1 MSLATGSAGLL
12 RGVDRAAFAVAL
24 AARLRAAGVAVH
36 LSSVQSLVQAWG
48 ASPPR
53 GRTSLYWLCRVTLVR
68 RPEELAVFDEVFD
81 AVFGDSVLALDPVS
95 RGSDPAGAA
104 DPESS
109 LVRLPSASDGSAST
123 PEGLPWATA
132 AAVVQVAE
140 DDDGETVVPE
150 LVPSGLDHQAD
161 TPFERLDPALLAQ
174 LESWLAEA
182 LVDWPTRRT
191 RRRRRHPG
199 GSRVAL
205 RPTLARARR
214 TGFETVELTWVR
226 PVRRPRPL
234 VVLCDLSESMRGHS
248 AAYLHLMRAAARV
261 TGAEAFGFSTTLTRL
276 TTAVRD
282 GDPEAALDAAAAAC
296 TDRFGGT
303 RIAGSLRSL
312 LGSHHADLLRGAV
325 VVVAS
330 DGWDSDPPEELAAAM
345 ARLSRRAHRVV
356 WLNPRAAAPGFE
368 PRTGGMAAALP
379 YCDVL
384 LPAHTPAAM
393 RDVLVAIT
401 AER

>member
-1 MSLATGSAGLL
+1 MSLATGSVGLL

-24 AARLRAAGVAVH
+24 TARLRAAGVAVH
-36 LSSVQSLVQAWG
+36 LSGVQSLVQAWG

-53 GRTSLYWLCRVTLVR
+53 SRTALYWLCRVTLVGR
-68 RPEELAVFDEVFD
+68 QEDLAVFDEVFD

-95 RGSDPAGAA
+95 RGTDPAGAA
-104 DPESS
+104 EPDTS
-109 LVRLPSASDGSAST
+109 LVRLPSGADHGAGSEA
-123 PEGLPWATA
+123 GLPWATA
-132 AAVVQVAE
+132 AAVVAVGA
-140 DDDGETVVPE
+140 DDDGETLVPE
-150 LVPSGLDHQAD
+150 LVPSGLDGEAD

-174 LESWLAEA
+174 LEQWLAQA
-182 LVDWPTRRT
+182 LVTWPTRRT
-191 RRRRRHPG
+191 RRRRPHPG

-234 VVLCDLSESMRGHS
+234 VLLCDLSESMRGHS

-276 TTAVRD
+276 TVAVRD
-282 GDPEAALDAAAAAC
+282 GDPEAALDAATAAC
-296 TDRFGGT
+296 SDRFGGT

-312 LGSHHADLLRGAV
+312 LASHHADLLRGAV

-345 ARLSRRAHRVV
+345 ARIRRRAHRVV
-356 WLNPRAAAPGFE
+356 WLNPRAAAPGFQ

-393 RDVLVAIT
+393 RDVLAAIT
-401 AER
+401 GER